1 MADSGNSKASSL
13 LQRLRQQ
20 SDQVRANETPRRSVE
35 EILLDIDQRL
45 WRAYRWLDEALA
57 HLTVIK
63 PVVAH
68 EFRVESYLNLSGLQ
82 FEQGFVSYR
91 RRHLAG
97 QELLD
102 YVEMFYRLSSTA
114 PMKLRVQPS
123 AVSNVDTK
131 LRNAGMQFRY
141 APELDER
148 KVIRSG
154 TFTIT
159 PAITGSVRFNP
170 DYRLHGVNVRL
181 TNVDRL
187 ENVDL
192 EFKPEQ
198 IDENSLEDLV
208 RLMLGESNAFL
219 RRAPLAGVGAGKK
232 PAAIEEPVVYRVE
245 KTTRIR

>member
-1 MADSGNSKASSL
+1 MADDASSKGSSL

-20 SDQVRANETPRRSVE
+20 SDAVRANETPRRSVE
-35 EILLDIDQRL
+35 EILLDMDKRL

-57 HLTVIK
+57 HLGVIK

-68 EFRVESYLNLSGLQ
+68 EFRVESYLTLSGLQ

-102 YVEMFYRLSSTA
+102 YVEMFYRLSATT
-114 PMKLRVQPS
+114 PVKLKVQPT
-123 AVSNVDTK
+123 AVAGVDTR

-141 APELDER
+141 EAEVDER
-148 KVIRSG
+148 KVIKAGHFAVS
-154 TFTIT
+154 
-159 PAITGSVRFNP
+159 PAVTSSIRFNP
-170 DYRLHGVNVRL
+170 DYRLHGINVRL
-181 TNVDRL
+181 TNVDRF

-198 IDENSLEDLV
+198 LDEGALEDLV
-208 RLMLGESNAFL
+208 RLVLGESNAFL

-232 PAAIEEPVVYRVE
+232 PAALEEPVVYRVE
-245 KTTRIR
+245 KTLRNR

>member
-1 MADSGNSKASSL
+1 MSDQGTKGSSL

-20 SDQVRANETPRRSVE
+20 SDAVRANESPRRSVE

-57 HLTVIK
+57 HLGVIK

-68 EFRVESYLNLSGLQ
+68 EFRVESYLTLSGLQ

-102 YVEMFYRLSSTA
+102 YVEMFYRLSAAA
-114 PMKLRVQPS
+114 PIKLRVPAS
-123 AVSNVDTK
+123 AVANVDNR
-131 LRNAGMQFRY
+131 LRTAGMQFRY
-141 APELDER
+141 DAELDER
-148 KVIRSG
+148 KAITHGRFAV
-154 TFTIT
+154 T
-159 PAITGSVRFNP
+159 PAVTGSIRFNP
-170 DYRLHGVNVRL
+170 DYRLHTIGVRL
-181 TNVDRL
+181 TNVDRF
-187 ENVDL
+187 ETVDL

-198 IDENSLEDLV
+198 LDEAALEDLV
-208 RLMLGESNAFL
+208 RLLLGESNSFL

-245 KTTRIR
+245 KTMRNR